1 MQVRQQ
7 WHTEKRG
14 TTMATRN
21 SEMAYD
27 DSYPDNSQPAKRPER
42 ETSIHAHIVRSIAV
56 TMSMAEMD
64 TLSMSLGKSRDELTP
79 GELAVQAEFLS
90 AVEEARF

>member
-1 MQVRQQ
+1 
-7 WHTEKRG
+7 
-14 TTMATRN
+14 MATTKQ
-21 SEMAYD
+21 SSFSD
-27 DSYPDNSQPAKRPER
+27 DSYPATYDDDAQPTKRPER

-64 TLSMSLGKSRDELTP
+64 TLAMSLGKSRDELSP
-79 GELAVQAEFLS
+79 GERAVQQEFLS